1 MITETGESSASVT
14 SRSDDHAWPRVLS
27 ALQSGA
33 TLFRPAKLTR
43 YFTKCQ
49 DDLDP
54 NDGIGISATR
64 VKKLEQSGILVRVGV
79 DRYSLGEMSEPVE
92 VNMPIVASQM
102 ELF

>member
-1 MITETGESSASVT
+1 MSSETGESSATINV
-14 SRSDDHAWPRVLS
+14 RSDDNAWPRVLS

-54 NDGIGISATR
+54 NDGVGISATR
-64 VKKLEQSGILVRVGV
+64 VKKLEQAGILIRIGV
-79 DRYSLGEMSEPVE
+79 DRYSLGELPEPVE
-92 VNMPIVASQM
+92 VKVATPKM